1 MNGQVVVDASLAA
14 KWLVNEVHSEKALA
28 LALSWARVGV
38 QPVVPYLM
46 LVGVANALYRRV
58 VRVQMSLDVAI
69 RLLDALVESGIQL
82 REPSGLHRRSAELAA
97 QLNQNAVYDS
107 HYLALAELL
116 DCELWTADERFFRAA
131 NPSFARVKWLGSFR
145 DNN

>member
-1 MNGQVVVDASLAA
+1 M
-14 KWLVNEVHSEKALA
+14 
-28 LALSWARVGV
+28 ALSWARVGV

-46 LVGVANALYRRV
+46 PVEVANALYRRV

-82 REPSGLHRRSAELAA
+82 REPSVYIEGLPSSPRSSIRML
-97 QLNQNAVYDS
+97 YTTPTTWR
-107 HYLALAELL
+107 LL
-116 DCELWTADERFFRAA
+116 SCLTA
-131 NPSFARVKWLGSFR
+131 SFGPPTSVFSGCQSLVRTVKWLGSFR